1 MSFGFSAVKIEK
13 NHGSSGLRSTEKV
26 LEILELCFDAS
37 ARGSLRVA
45 QHCGEGGAGAVGLI
59 YRAVKGGA
67 STQAEHAA
75 ALDRARRGA
84 MARSREAVSLGGD
97 PSDVLALSLGLDLGD
112 IREPLGESRRVLMK
126 SWYGGDREGDPIA
139 DRDWQRNLD
148 AAARLAAC
156 GSGDRI
162 RIWVDQTPHSACG
175 LLHAAS
181 VLKGTGASVSFMLLP
196 PWRERR
202 DGTVVRY
209 QGWGEVSPEEFGHF
223 LHLERPLLPL
233 VLRILA
239 DRWQTL
245 QKENAPLRAIV
256 NGRVRSVAETFYD
269 DLIRRHLPAGETG
282 IAMVIGEVLG
292 RECPGIG
299 DLWLA
304 ERIRWMLETGELRM
318 VREDPERFYSSV
330 VERA

>member
-1 MSFGFSAVKIEK
+1 M
-13 NHGSSGLRSTEKV
+13 
-26 LEILELCFDAS
+26 
-37 ARGSLRVA
+37 
-45 QHCGEGGAGAVGLI
+45 
-59 YRAVKGGA
+59 
-67 STQAEHAA
+67 
-75 ALDRARRGA
+75 
-84 MARSREAVSLGGD
+84 
-97 PSDVLALSLGLDLGD
+97 
-112 IREPLGESRRVLMK
+112 
-126 SWYGGDREGDPIA
+126 A

-156 GSGDRI
+156 GPGDRI

-181 VLKGTGASVSFMLLP
+181 VLRGTEASVSLMLLP
-196 PWRERR
+196 PWRVRS
-202 DGTVVRY
+202 DGVVVIY

-223 LHLERPLLPL
+223 LHLEQSLTPI
-233 VLRILA
+233 VLRMLA

-245 QKENAPLRAIV
+245 QEENAPLRAVV

-269 DLIRRHLPAGETG
+269 DLIRRHLPAGETR
-282 IAMVIGEVLG
+282 IAAVIGEVLG

-330 VERA
+330 IERA